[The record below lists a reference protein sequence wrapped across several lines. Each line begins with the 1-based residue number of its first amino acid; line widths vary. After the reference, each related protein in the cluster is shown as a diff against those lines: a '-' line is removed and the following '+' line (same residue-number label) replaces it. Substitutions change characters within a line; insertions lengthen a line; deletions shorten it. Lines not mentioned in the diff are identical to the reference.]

1 MKSSKKINNQSQRT
15 STNEVKMKIKRK
27 TLFWKLY
34 PSFLII
40 SFISLLAI
48 VMIALW
54 SFKSFYYQE
63 RADDLE
69 VRAKIL
75 TPEFSRLIQSGNYQ
89 EVQKKSKKLGDES
102 STRITIILPSG
113 KIIGDNKKDPT
124 TMDNHK
130 NRPEIAQAILS
141 GKGLS
146 LRYGHTLAI
155 DSMYFAMPII
165 AQDKIIGIMRTSIPL
180 YTLQNALWSIYYKV
194 SLGFFIL
201 IIITAFTS
209 WWMSKAL
216 VRPLEIIKVQAQ
228 RLAQGDFSSRVQLK
242 SNDSLESEQLGQ
254 AFNEIAIQLN
264 QRIEIILNQR
274 NEQEAVFSSMVE
286 GVIAVDSK
294 KNIIRINQAAYNILK
309 ISEKNIEGV
318 QLKNV
323 IDNVELHNLILF
335 ALQQDSPVGQEI
347 IIHDDVEHE
356 QVLFAQSAPLL
367 DIHKNKCGTLVVF
380 NDITKLK
387 EFELQRKEFVANVSH
402 ELRTPLTA
410 IQGLSETL
418 IEFPDLDQGKRAY
431 FIDVIHTHSIR
442 LESIIENLLTLSKIE
457 KETEIDEIHLVDESI
472 TLALSNAIFLC
483 KDKALKRNIDII
495 LYNAEEITFK
505 HNSSLIEQAMINL
518 LNNAIKYSNGNSK
531 IKITV
536 SKQNNEIKISV
547 ADQGSGIPE
556 EHLSR
561 LFERFYRVDKA
572 RSRQLGGTGLGLSIV
587 KHIALAHKG
596 TVTVSSE
603 IDKGSVFSLI
613 LPLES

>member
-1 MKSSKKINNQSQRT
+1 
-15 STNEVKMKIKRK
+15 MKIKRK

-34 PSFLII
+34 PSYLII
-40 SFISLLAI
+40 SFIALLAI

-63 RADDLE
+63 RAVDLE
-69 VRAKIL
+69 IRAKIL
-75 TPEFSRLIQSGNYQ
+75 TPEFSRLIQSHDHQ
-89 EVQKKSKKLGDES
+89 EVQRKSQQLGDES

-113 KIIGDNKKDPT
+113 KVIGDNKKDPT

-130 NRPEIAQAILS
+130 NRPEITQATLS

-146 LRYGHTLAI
+146 TRYGHTLQI
-155 DSMYFAMPII
+155 DSMYFAMPIM
-165 AQDKIIGIMRTSIPL
+165 DEEKIIGIMRTSTPL

-194 SLGFFIL
+194 SLGFLIL
-201 IIITAFTS
+201 IIITAFAS

-216 VRPLEIIKVQAQ
+216 VRPLEVIKVQAQ
-228 RLAQGDFSSRVQLK
+228 RLAKGDFSSRVQLK
-242 SNDSLESEQLGQ
+242 ANDSRESEQLGQ

-286 GVIAVDSK
+286 GVIAVDSSE
-294 KNIIRINQAAYNILK
+294 NILRINQAAYNILK
-309 ISEKNIEGV
+309 ISEKNIEGAE
-318 QLKNV
+318 LKNV
-323 IDNVELHNLILF
+323 IENDELHKLILF
-335 ALQQDSPVGQEI
+335 ALQQNTPVGQEI
-347 IIHDDVEHE
+347 VIHSDVEYE

-387 EFELQRKEFVANVSH
+387 EFELQRKEFVSNVSH

-418 IEFPDLDQGKRAY
+418 IEFPDLDKEKRAY
-431 FIDVIHTHSIR
+431 FIDVIHTHSMR

-457 KETEIDEIHLVDESI
+457 KETEIDEIDFIDESI

-495 LYNAEEITFK
+495 LHNAEDITFK
-505 HNSSLIEQAMINL
+505 HNSSLIEQAIINL
-518 LNNAIKYSNGNSK
+518 LNNAIKYSDGNSE
-531 IKITV
+531 IIITV
-536 SKQNNEIKISV
+536 VKQNHDIKISV

-596 TVTVSSE
+596 TVTVTSE
-603 IDKGSVFSLI
+603 INKGSVFSII
-613 LPLES
+613 LPLEN

>member
-1 MKSSKKINNQSQRT
+1 
-15 STNEVKMKIKRK
+15 
-27 TLFWKLY
+27 
-34 PSFLII
+34 
-40 SFISLLAI
+40 
-48 VMIALW
+48 MIALW

-63 RADDLE
+63 RAVDLE
-69 VRAKIL
+69 IRAKIL
-75 TPEFSRLIQSGNYQ
+75 TPEFSRLIQTQNYQ
-89 EVQKKSKKLGDES
+89 EIQKKSQQLGDDS

-113 KIIGDNKKDPT
+113 KIIGDTKKDPT

-130 NRPEIAQAILS
+130 NRPEIEQATRY

-146 LRYGHTLAI
+146 IRYGHTLAI

-165 AQDKIIGIMRTSIPL
+165 AQNKMIGIMRTSTPL
-180 YTLQNALWSIYYKV
+180 DTLRNALWSIYYKV

-201 IIITAFTS
+201 IIITAFAS

-228 RLAQGDFSSRVQLK
+228 RLAKGDFSSRVQLS

-286 GVIAVDSK
+286 GVIAVDSNE
-294 KNIIRINQAAYNILK
+294 NIIRINQAAYNILK
-309 ISEKNIEGV
+309 ISEQNIEGIK
-318 QLKNV
+318 LESV
-323 IDNVELHNLILF
+323 IDNVELHKLILF
-335 ALQQDSPVGQEI
+335 ALQQDTPLGQEI
-347 IIHDDVEHE
+347 IIHNDVE

-418 IEFPDLDQGKRAY
+418 IEFPDLVQEKRAY

-457 KETEIDEIHLVDESI
+457 KETETEIDELDFVEESI

-495 LYNAEEITFK
+495 LNNAEDIIFK
-505 HNSSLIEQAMINL
+505 HNSSLIEQAIINL
-518 LNNAIKYSNGNSK
+518 LNNAIKYSNGDSE

-536 SKQNNEIKISV
+536 IKQNNNIEISV
-547 ADQGSGIPE
+547 EDKGNGIPE

-572 RSRQLGGTGLGLSIV
+572 RSRKLGGTGLGLSIV
-587 KHIALAHKG
+587 KHIALAHNG
-596 TVTVSSE
+596 TVQVKSE
-603 IDKGSVFSLI
+603 INKGSIFSLI
-613 LPLES
+613 LPLQSD

>member
-1 MKSSKKINNQSQRT
+1 
-15 STNEVKMKIKRK
+15 MKIKRK

-40 SFISLLAI
+40 LFISLLAI

-63 RADDLE
+63 RAVDLE
-69 VRAKIL
+69 IRAKIL
-75 TPEFSRLIQSGNYQ
+75 TPEFSRLIQAQYFE
-89 EVQKKSKKLGDES
+89 EVQKESQKLGDES

-113 KIIGDNKKDPT
+113 KIIGDNKKDPAI
-124 TMDNHK
+124 MDNHR

-146 LRYGHTLAI
+146 IRYGHTLAI
-155 DSMYFAMPII
+155 DSMYFAMPIM
-165 AQDKIIGIMRTSIPL
+165 AQDTIIGVMRTSTPL

-201 IIITAFTS
+201 IIITAFAS

-228 RLAQGDFSSRVQLK
+228 QLAKGDFSSRVQLS

-264 QRIEIILNQR
+264 QRIETILNQR

-286 GVIAVDSK
+286 GVVAVDSSE
-294 KNIIRINQAAYNILK
+294 NILRINQAAYNILK

-318 QLKNV
+318 KLKNV
-323 IDNVELHNLILF
+323 IENTELHNLILF
-335 ALQQDSPVGQEI
+335 ALQQNTPVGQEI
-347 IIHDDVEHE
+347 IIHNDAEHE

-367 DIHKNKCGTLVVF
+367 DVHKNKCGTLVVF

-418 IEFPDLDQGKRAY
+418 IEFPDLVQDKRAY

-457 KETEIDEIHLVDESI
+457 KETEIDEIDLVNESI

-495 LYNAEEITFK
+495 LNNAEDITFK
-505 HNSSLIEQAMINL
+505 HNSSLIEQAIINL
-518 LNNAIKYSNGNSK
+518 LNNAIKYSNGNSE

-536 SKQNNEIKISV
+536 VKQNNDIEISV

-603 IDKGSVFSLI
+603 IDKGSIFSLI

>member
-1 MKSSKKINNQSQRT
+1 
-15 STNEVKMKIKRK
+15 MKIKRK

-63 RADDLE
+63 RAVDLE
-69 VRAKIL
+69 IRAKIL
-75 TPEFSRLIQSGNYQ
+75 TPEFSRLIQSKNYQ
-89 EVQKKSKKLGDES
+89 EIQHKSQKLGDES

-113 KIIGDNKKDPT
+113 KIIGDNKKDPA

-130 NRPEIAQAILS
+130 NRPEVKQATLN

-146 LRYGHTLAI
+146 TRYGHTLAI

-165 AQDKIIGIMRTSIPL
+165 AQDRMIGIMRTSTPL

-194 SLGFFIL
+194 SLGFCIL
-201 IIITAFTS
+201 IIITAFAS

-228 RLAQGDFSSRVQLK
+228 QLAKGDFSSRVQLR

-264 QRIEIILNQR
+264 QRIETILNQR

-286 GVIAVDSK
+286 GVIAVDSSE
-294 KNIIRINQAAYNILK
+294 NILRINQAAYNILR
-309 ISEKNIEGV
+309 ISEKNIEGIK
-318 QLKNV
+318 LKNV

-335 ALQQDSPVGQEI
+335 ALKQNTPVGQEI
-347 IIHDDVEHE
+347 IIHNDMEHE

-380 NDITKLK
+380 NDRTKLK

-418 IEFPDLDQGKRAY
+418 IEFPNLIQEKRAY

-457 KETEIDEIHLVDESI
+457 KETEIDEIDLVDESI

-495 LYNAEEITFK
+495 LNNAEEITFK
-505 HNSSLIEQAMINL
+505 HNSSLIEQAIINL
-518 LNNAIKYSNGNSK
+518 LNNAIKYSDGNSE

-536 SKQNNEIKISV
+536 TKQNNEIKISV
-547 ADQGSGIPE
+547 ADKGSGIPE

-596 TVTVSSE
+596 AVTVSSE
-603 IDKGSVFSLI
+603 INKGSVFSII

>member
-1 MKSSKKINNQSQRT
+1 
-15 STNEVKMKIKRK
+15 MKIKRK

-63 RADDLE
+63 RAIDLE
-69 VRAKIL
+69 IRARIL
-75 TPEFSRLIQSGNYQ
+75 TPEFSRLIQSNNLQ
-89 EVQKKSKKLGDES
+89 EIQNKSQERGDES

-113 KIIGDNKKDPT
+113 KIIGDNKKDPA

-130 NRPEIAQAILS
+130 DRPEIQQAIAD

-146 LRYGHTLAI
+146 IRYGHTLDI

-165 AQDKIIGIMRTSIPL
+165 AQDNIIGIMRTSTPL
-180 YTLQNALWSIYYKV
+180 YTLQNALWSLYYKV

-201 IIITAFTS
+201 IIITAFAS
-209 WWMSKAL
+209 WWMSKSL

-228 RLAQGDFSSRVQLK
+228 RLAKGDFSSRVKLS

-264 QRIEIILNQR
+264 QRIETILNQR

-286 GVIAVDSK
+286 GVIAVDSSE
-294 KNIIRINQAAYNILK
+294 NILRINQAAYNILK
-309 ISEKNIEGV
+309 ISEKNIEGIR
-318 QLKNV
+318 LKNV
-323 IDNVELHNLILF
+323 VENIELHDLILF
-335 ALQQDSPVGQEI
+335 ALKQNTPVGQEV
-347 IIHDDVEHE
+347 IIHNDVDHE

-418 IEFPDLDQGKRAY
+418 IEFPDLVQDKRAY
-431 FIDVIHTHSIR
+431 FIDVIHTHSMR

-457 KETEIDEIHLVDESI
+457 KETEIDEIDLVDESI

-495 LYNAEEITFK
+495 LNNAEEIIFK
-505 HNSSLIEQAMINL
+505 HNSSLIEQAIINL
-518 LNNAIKYSNGNSK
+518 LNNAIKYSDGNSE
-531 IKITV
+531 INITV
-536 SKQNNEIKISV
+536 IKQNNDVIISV

-596 TVTVSSE
+596 NVTVSSE
-603 IDKGSVFSLI
+603 INKGSIFSLI
-613 LPLES
+613 LPLDN

>member
-1 MKSSKKINNQSQRT
+1 
-15 STNEVKMKIKRK
+15 MKIKRK

-63 RADDLE
+63 RAIDLE
-69 VRAKIL
+69 IRARIL
-75 TPEFSRLIQSGNYQ
+75 TPEFSRLIQSNNLQ
-89 EVQKKSKKLGDES
+89 EIQKKSQERGDES

-113 KIIGDNKKDPT
+113 KIIGDNKKDPA
-124 TMDNHK
+124 TMDNH
-130 NRPEIAQAILS
+130 NDRPEIQQAMID

-146 LRYGHTLAI
+146 IRYGHTLDI

-165 AQDKIIGIMRTSIPL
+165 AQDNIIGIMRTSTPL
-180 YTLQNALWSIYYKV
+180 YTLQNALWSLYYKV

-201 IIITAFTS
+201 IIITAFAS
-209 WWMSKAL
+209 WWMSKSL

-228 RLAQGDFSSRVQLK
+228 RLAKGDFSSRVQLS

-264 QRIEIILNQR
+264 QRIETILNQR

-286 GVIAVDSK
+286 GVIAVDSSE
-294 KNIIRINQAAYNILK
+294 NILRINQAAYNILK
-309 ISEKNIEGV
+309 ISEKNIEGIG
-318 QLKNV
+318 LKNV
-323 IDNVELHNLILF
+323 VENIELHDLILF
-335 ALQQDSPVGQEI
+335 ALKQNTPVGQEV
-347 IIHDDVEHE
+347 IIHNDVDHE

-367 DIHKNKCGTLVVF
+367 DIHKKKCGTLVVF

-418 IEFPDLDQGKRAY
+418 IEFPDLVQDKRAY

-457 KETEIDEIHLVDESI
+457 KETEIDEIDLVDESI

-483 KDKALKRNIDII
+483 KDKALKRNINII
-495 LYNAEEITFK
+495 LNNAEEIVFE
-505 HNSSLIEQAMINL
+505 HNSSLIEQAIINL
-518 LNNAIKYSNGNSK
+518 LNNAIKYSDGNSE
-531 IKITV
+531 INITV
-536 SKQNNEIKISV
+536 LKQDNDVIISV

-596 TVTVSSE
+596 NVTVSSE
-603 IDKGSVFSLI
+603 INKGSIFSLI
-613 LPLES
+613 LPLNN

>member
-1 MKSSKKINNQSQRT
+1 
-15 STNEVKMKIKRK
+15 MKIKRK

-34 PSFLII
+34 PSFLMI

-48 VMIALW
+48 VMIAFW

-69 VRAKIL
+69 IRAKTL
-75 TPEFSRLIQSGNYQ
+75 TPEFSRLIQSHRYQ
-89 EVQKKSKKLGDES
+89 EVQKKSQKLGDES

-113 KIIGDNKKDPT
+113 KIIGDNKKDPA

-130 NRPEIAQAILS
+130 NRPEIEQAILN

-146 LRYGHTLAI
+146 IRYGHTLSI
-155 DSMYFAMPII
+155 DSMYFAIPII
-165 AQDKIIGIMRTSIPL
+165 AQGKMIGIMRTSTPL
-180 YTLQNALWSIYYKV
+180 YTLQNALWRIYYKV

-201 IIITAFTS
+201 IIITAFAS

-228 RLAQGDFSSRVQLK
+228 QLAKGDFSSRVQLS

-264 QRIEIILNQR
+264 QRIETILNQR

-286 GVIAVDSK
+286 GVIAVDSSE
-294 KNIIRINQAAYNILK
+294 NILRINQAAYNILK
-309 ISEKNIEGV
+309 ISEKNIEGIK
-318 QLKNV
+318 LKNV

-335 ALQQDSPVGQEI
+335 ALQQNKPVGQEI
-347 IIHDDVEHE
+347 IIHNNAEHE

-380 NDITKLK
+380 NDRTKLK
-387 EFELQRKEFVANVSH
+387 EFELQRKEFVSNVSH

-418 IEFPDLDQGKRAY
+418 IEFPDLAQEKRAY

-457 KETEIDEIHLVDESI
+457 KETEIDEIDLIDESI

-495 LYNAEEITFK
+495 LNNAEDITFQ
-505 HNSSLIEQAMINL
+505 HNSSLIEQAIINL

-531 IKITV
+531 IKITAI
-536 SKQNNEIKISV
+536 KQNNNIKISV

-603 IDKGSVFSLI
+603 INKGSVFSII
-613 LPLES
+613 LPLDS

>member
-1 MKSSKKINNQSQRT
+1 
-15 STNEVKMKIKRK
+15 MKIKRK

-40 SFISLLAI
+40 SFVSLLTI

-54 SFKSFYYQE
+54 SFKTFYYQE

-75 TPEFSRLIQSGNYQ
+75 TPEFSRLIQAKNYQ
-89 EVQKKSKKLGDES
+89 EIQKQAQHLGDDT
-102 STRITIILPSG
+102 STRITITLPSG
-113 KIIGDNKKDPT
+113 VVVGDNRKDPKI
-124 TMDNHK
+124 MDNHN
-130 NRPEIAQAILS
+130 NRPEIQQAKLN

-146 LRYGHTLAI
+146 IRYGHTLNI
-155 DSMYFAMPII
+155 DSMYLAMPIKVN
-165 AQDKIIGIMRTSIPL
+165 DEVIGVLRTSTPL
-180 YTLQNALWSIYYKV
+180 DTLQNALLVIYYQV
-194 SLGFFIL
+194 SSGFFIL
-201 IIITAFTS
+201 IIITAFAS
-209 WWMSKAL
+209 WWMSKSL

-228 RLAQGDFSSRVQLK
+228 QLAKGDFSSRVQLH

-286 GVIAVDSK
+286 GVIAVDSDEK
-294 KNIIRINQAAYNILK
+294 ILRMNQSAYNILK
-309 ISEKNIEGV
+309 ISEKDVEGV
-318 QLKNV
+318 ELKS
-323 IDNVELHNLILF
+323 IIQDGELHDLILY
-335 ALQQDSPVGQEI
+335 ALKQDIPIGQEVT
-347 IIHDDVEHE
+347 IHSDIE
-356 QVLFAQSAPLL
+356 QVLLAQSAPLL

-380 NDITKLK
+380 NDITQLK

-418 IEFPDLDQGKRAY
+418 IEFPSLPQDKRVN
-431 FIDVIHTHSIR
+431 FIGVIHTHSIR

-457 KETEIDEIHLVDESI
+457 KEVEVDDIDFADESI
-472 TLALSNAIFLC
+472 IVAISNAIFLC
-483 KDKALKRNIDII
+483 QDKALKRNIKII
-495 LYNAEEITFK
+495 LKNAEDITFK
-505 HNSSLIEQAMINL
+505 HNSSLIEQAIINL
-518 LNNAIKYSNGNSK
+518 LNNAIKYSNGDSEIN
-531 IKITV
+531 ITV
-536 SKQNNEIKISV
+536 IKQNQNIKISV

-572 RSRQLGGTGLGLSIV
+572 RSRALGGTGLGLSIV
-587 KHIALAHKG
+587 KHIALAHRG
-596 TVTVSSE
+596 TVNVTSE
-603 IDKGSVFSLI
+603 INKGSVFSLV
-613 LPLES
+613 LPLEN

>member
-1 MKSSKKINNQSQRT
+1 
-15 STNEVKMKIKRK
+15 MKIKRK

-63 RADDLE
+63 RAIDLE
-69 VRAKIL
+69 IRARIL
-75 TPEFSRLIQSGNYQ
+75 TPEFSRLIQSQNYQ
-89 EVQKKSKKLGDES
+89 EIQKTSQKRGDES

-113 KIIGDNKKDPT
+113 KIIGDNKKDPA
-124 TMDNHK
+124 TMDNHI
-130 NRPEIAQAILS
+130 NRPEIQQATLN
-141 GKGLS
+141 GKGVS
-146 LRYGHTLAI
+146 IRYGHTLAI

-165 AQDKIIGIMRTSIPL
+165 AQDKIIGIMRTSTPL
-180 YTLQNALWSIYYKV
+180 YTLQNALWSLYYKV

-201 IIITAFTS
+201 IIITAFAS
-209 WWMSKAL
+209 WWMSKSL
-216 VRPLEIIKVQAQ
+216 VRPLEVIKVQAQ
-228 RLAQGDFSSRVQLK
+228 RLAKGDFSSRVQLS

-264 QRIEIILNQR
+264 QRIETILNQR

-286 GVIAVDSK
+286 GVIAVDSS
-294 KNIIRINQAAYNILK
+294 KNILRINQAAYNILK

-318 QLKNV
+318 KLKNV
-323 IDNVELHNLILF
+323 IENKELHNLILF
-335 ALQQDSPVGQEI
+335 ALQQNTPVGQEI
-347 IIHDDVEHE
+347 IIHNDIEHE

-367 DIHKNKCGTLVVF
+367 DIHKNICGTLVVF

-418 IEFPDLDQGKRAY
+418 IEFPDLVQEKRAY

-457 KETEIDEIHLVDESI
+457 KETEIDEIDLVEESI

-495 LYNAEEITFK
+495 LNNAEEIVFK
-505 HNSSLIEQAMINL
+505 HNSSLIEQAIINL
-518 LNNAIKYSNGNSK
+518 LNNAIKYSDGNSE

-536 SKQNNEIKISV
+536 TKQNNEIKISV
-547 ADQGSGIPE
+547 ADKGSGIPE

-603 IDKGSVFSLI
+603 INKGSIFSII

>member
-1 MKSSKKINNQSQRT
+1 
-15 STNEVKMKIKRK
+15 MKIKRK

-34 PSFLII
+34 PSSLII

-63 RADDLE
+63 RAVDLE
-69 VRAKIL
+69 IRAKIL
-75 TPEFSRLIQSGNYQ
+75 TPEFSRLIQSKNYK
-89 EVQKKSKKLGDES
+89 EIQKQSQKLGDDS
-102 STRITIILPSG
+102 LTRITIALPSG

-130 NRPEIAQAILS
+130 SRPEIEQAILS

-146 LRYGHTLAI
+146 IRYGHTLAI
-155 DSMYFAMPII
+155 ESMYFAMPII
-165 AQDKIIGIMRTSIPL
+165 AQDEMIGIMRTSTPL
-180 YTLQNALWSIYYKV
+180 DTLQNALWSIYYKIA
-194 SLGFFIL
+194 LGFSIL
-201 IIITAFTS
+201 IIITAIAS
-209 WWMSKAL
+209 WFMSNSL
-216 VRPLEIIKVQAQ
+216 VRPLEVIKVQAQ
-228 RLAQGDFSSRVQLK
+228 RLAKGDFSSRVQL
-242 SNDSLESEQLGQ
+242 SSRDSLESEQLGQ
-254 AFNEIAIQLN
+254 AFNEIAIHLN

-286 GVIAVDSK
+286 GVIAVD
-294 KNIIRINQAAYNILK
+294 KNQKIIRINQAAYNILK
-309 ISEKNIEGV
+309 ISEKDIEGIKF
-318 QLKNV
+318 QRV
-323 IDNVELHNLILF
+323 IENVELHKLIIF
-335 ALQQDSPVGQEI
+335 ALKQDIPVGQEI
-347 IIHDDVEHE
+347 ILHNDVE
-356 QVLFAQSAPLL
+356 QVLLAQSAPLL
-367 DIHKNKCGTLVVF
+367 DMHKNKCGTLVVF

-418 IEFPDLDQGKRAY
+418 IEFPELPQEKRAY
-431 FIDVIHTHSIR
+431 FNDVIHTHSIR

-457 KETEIDEIHLVDESI
+457 KETEIDEIDFVDESI

-495 LYNAEEITFK
+495 LNNEEDITFK
-505 HNSSLIEQAMINL
+505 HNSSLIEQAIINL
-518 LNNAIKYSNGNSK
+518 LNNAIKYSNGNSE
-531 IKITV
+531 INITV
-536 SKQNNEIKISV
+536 LKQNNDIKISI
-547 ADQGSGIPE
+547 ADKGSGIPE

-596 TVTVSSE
+596 KVTVSSE
-603 IDKGSVFSLI
+603 INKGSIFSLI
-613 LPLES
+613 LPLHS

>member
-1 MKSSKKINNQSQRT
+1 
-15 STNEVKMKIKRK
+15 MKIKRK

-34 PSFLII
+34 PSFLMI

-63 RADDLE
+63 RAVDLE
-69 VRAKIL
+69 IRAKIL
-75 TPEFSRLIQSGNYQ
+75 TPVFSRLIQAKNYQ
-89 EVQKKSKKLGDES
+89 AIQNKSQTLGDES

-113 KIIGDNKKDPT
+113 KIVGDNKKDPA
-124 TMDNHK
+124 TMDNH
-130 NRPEIAQAILS
+130 NDRPEIKQATLN

-146 LRYGHTLAI
+146 TRYGHTLAI

-165 AQDKIIGIMRTSIPL
+165 AQDKLIGIMRTSTPL

-201 IIITAFTS
+201 IIITAFAS
-209 WWMSKAL
+209 WWMSKSL

-228 RLAQGDFSSRVQLK
+228 RLAKGDFSSRVQLS

-286 GVIAVDSK
+286 GVIAVDSSEK
-294 KNIIRINQAAYNILK
+294 IIRINQAAYNILK
-309 ISEKNIEGV
+309 IPEKNIEGV
-318 QLKNV
+318 ELKNV
-323 IDNVELHNLILF
+323 IDNIELHKLILF
-335 ALQQDSPVGQEI
+335 ALQQNTPVGQEI
-347 IIHDDVEHE
+347 IIHNDVEQE
-356 QVLFAQSAPLL
+356 QVLLAQSAPLL

-387 EFELQRKEFVANVSH
+387 EFELQRKEFVSNVSH

-418 IEFPDLDQGKRAY
+418 IEFPDLAQEKRAY

-457 KETEIDEIHLVDESI
+457 KETEIDDIDLVDESI

-483 KDKALKRNIDII
+483 KDKALKRNINII
-495 LYNAEEITFK
+495 LNNAEEIIFK
-505 HNSSLIEQAMINL
+505 HNSSLIEQAIINL
-518 LNNAIKYSNGNSK
+518 LNNAIKYSNGNSE

-536 SKQNNEIKISV
+536 TKQDHEIKISV
-547 ADQGSGIPE
+547 EDKGSGIPE

-587 KHIALAHKG
+587 KHITLAHKG
-596 TVTVSSE
+596 KVTVSSE
-603 IDKGSVFSLI
+603 INKGSIFSLI
-613 LPLES
+613 LPLEN